1 MCYRT
6 FGVVIFMLF
15 QVLGD
20 GHLLKTL
27 ASLRELLPDPMH
39 LPFMDWARL
48 DFARS
53 NERLPVSPE
62 AYMTSVI
69 QAVSF
74 ILIQFNFRINLT
86 VFKKKKQIQFYA
98 NRFVFFKKIV
108 FGRTLIH
115 LNLTC
120 ELDF

>member
-69 QAVSF
+69 HAVSF
-74 ILIQFNFRINLT
+74 ILIQLNFRIILT
-86 VFKKKKQIQFYA
+86 VFEKKNKYNFPQ
-98 NRFVFFKKIV
+98 
-108 FGRTLIH
+108 IH
-115 LNLTC
+115 LFSLKKLYLD
-120 ELDF
+120 EL